1 MKKIFLILCVPFV
14 VFGQTK
20 DYTENVWEKSE
31 SYNLLGNR
39 EESINVLL
47 KNIDSLE
54 VHEKKNV
61 FNLSSI
67 YNYLGL
73 RYQTYGKW
81 DKSAFAYTSALL
93 LVEKTNKY
101 DSLKSNI
108 YLNLGLLYVKTGDAS
123 ADYYLDTAEE
133 LAVKTNN
140 NGVLFVLYKVRQRL
154 DEGIRFAK
162 QIRNNQYLANYYYYK
177 AMPNTLESKLYFD
190 SARLVMPKFP
200 QAKLQNFQYHLFIVD
215 YFLRDNRID
224 SALYHCEKAAEI
236 PTIFQIKIH

>member
-108 YLNLGLLYVKTGDAS
+108 YLA
-123 ADYYLDTAEE
+123 
-133 LAVKTNN
+133 
-140 NGVLFVLYKVRQRL
+140 F
-154 DEGIRFAK
+154 
-162 QIRNNQYLANYYYYK
+162 
-177 AMPNTLESKLYFD
+177 
-190 SARLVMPKFP
+190 
-200 QAKLQNFQYHLFIVD
+200 
-215 YFLRDNRID
+215 
-224 SALYHCEKAAEI
+224 
-236 PTIFQIKIH
+236 